1 MDGHSNTDNRILS
14 GTGVPLED
22 ITLEAVLAGKIAPD
36 DIKISAGT
44 LERQSGVSASAGRPQ
59 MAENLLRAAEMTKI
73 PDNTLLEIYNKL
85 RPNRATK
92 AELEKIADD
101 LGGLYGAPR
110 CAALVRD
117 ALAIYEKRGILL

>member
-1 MDGHSNTDNRILS
+1 MINGTSEQILS

-22 ITLEAVLAGKIAPD
+22 ITLEAVLAGGITPR
-36 DIKISAGT
+36 DIQISAAT
-44 LERQSGVSASAGRPQ
+44 LKRQSGIAAGAGRSQ

-73 PDNTLLEIYNKL
+73 PDNVLLEMYNKL
-85 RPNRATK
+85 RPNRSTA

-101 LGGLYGAPR
+101 LSEVYEAPR

-117 ALAIYEKRGILL
+117 ALKIYEKRGILL